1 MPFINFILT
10 VALQLINF
18 LLCCNFL
25 SLRIIR
31 NIISFILFLQPE
43 ILSLLCHG
51 YSEERILNM
60 VHGIQNR
67 GAGYKTGFIR
77 HRTGFTGY
85 KTGFTR
91 YRTGFTG
98 YKTGFTRYRTG
109 FTGYKTG
116 FTRYRTGFTKQGSR
130 YRTGFTRYKT
140 GLKDIEQD
148 SRDIEEDSYRAHG
161 M

>member
-67 GAGYKTGFIR
+67 GAGYKTGFTR
-77 HRTGFTGY
+77 H
-85 KTGFTR
+85 
-91 YRTGFTG
+91 RTGFTG